1 MAGKADRGVRAAAT
15 RVALIATAIVAAGYL
30 LIGVAVLVIVNH
42 NLTQSIDDRL
52 SVSLGRLAQE
62 GHLDPG
68 FGRGYGPPAG
78 ETPYSDPLLIWTVFP
93 NGAVYTNVSG
103 AHLPATALHTTQP
116 TDLTLNGAEV
126 RITGRQVNDVFVV
139 IGQTTESVSKARS
152 NLMVAEI
159 IVAPLLL
166 LAVFVGTRT
175 VGRRV
180 AAPIERARQRQVDFT
195 ADASHEL
202 RTPLAVIE
210 AQASLATEGER
221 DLAWYQNA
229 LRRIDGE
236 SKRMR
241 RLVDDMLWLARFDA
255 AGSLPAG
262 ELVDLAILAQ
272 VAADRFTG
280 VAESRRLTLTAQIS
294 AASAIV
300 AAPAEWLDRLL
311 GVLLD
316 NACRYTPEGGHVR
329 LSVADDG
336 ERLRVSV
343 DDSGPGIPEPE
354 RAQIFDRF
362 RRASDVAG
370 GAGLGLA
377 IADAIV
383 RATGGRWRVEGSD
396 LGGAGMTVTW
406 PHQAIGR
413 AAGAP
418 GEVTPGVPSPQ
429 VS

>member
-1 MAGKADRGVRAAAT
+1 MAARSVRVAST

-30 LIGVAVLVIVNH
+30 VIGAAVLVILNH

-52 SVSLGRLAQE
+52 TGALNRIAQE
-62 GHLDPG
+62 GRIDPSI
-68 FGRGYGPPAG
+68 GRGYGTPPG
-78 ETPYSDPLLIWTVFP
+78 ETPFTDPLLVWTVLPDGDVF
-93 NGAVYTNVSG
+93 TNVSG
-103 AHLPATALHTTQP
+103 ANLPPASLHTSQP
-116 TDLTLNGAEV
+116 TQVTLNGTEM
-126 RITGRQVNDVFVV
+126 RIMGRQIDDVYVV
-139 IGQTTESVSKARS
+139 IGQTTESVSRARD
-152 NLMVAEI
+152 NLLVAEV

-221 DLAWYQNA
+221 DLEWYRHA

-255 AGSLPAG
+255 AASPPPG
-262 ELVDLAILAQ
+262 ELVDLAVLAQ
-272 VAADRFTG
+272 VAVDRFTG
-280 VAESRRLTLTAQIS
+280 VAEAKHITLTSSIMS
-294 AASAIV
+294 ASAIV
-300 AAPAEWLDRLL
+300 AAPTEWLDRLL

-316 NACRYTPEGGHVR
+316 NACRYTPDGGRVR
-329 LSVADDG
+329 VTVADEGD
-336 ERLRVSV
+336 RLRVSV
-343 DDSGPGIPEPE
+343 DDSGPGIPEAE
-354 RAQIFDRF
+354 REEIFNRF

-377 IADAIV
+377 IGDAIV
-383 RATGGRWRVEGSD
+383 HATGGRWRIEGCD
-396 LGGAGMTVTW
+396 LGGASMSVSW
-406 PHQAIGR
+406 PHHAIAR
-413 AAGAP
+413 MAGSP
-418 GEVTPGVPSPQ
+418 GDVTPGVPSPQ
-429 VS
+429 AG